1 MCGNNGKMSSTGVN
15 VNNTTIYMT
24 DNAKSKIPVLLT
36 N

>member
-1 MCGNNGKMSSTGVN
+1 MCGNNGKMSSTGIN

-24 DNAKSKIPVLLT
+24 DNHKSKASVLLT